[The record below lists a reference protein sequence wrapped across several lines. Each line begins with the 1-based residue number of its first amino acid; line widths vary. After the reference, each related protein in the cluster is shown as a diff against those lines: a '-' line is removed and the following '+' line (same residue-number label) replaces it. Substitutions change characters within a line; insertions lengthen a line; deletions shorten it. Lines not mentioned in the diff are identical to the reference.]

1 MLDLHTKRYTIGG
14 MRNPVETRKQI
25 LDVAFM
31 EVFEHGFQAVSVN
44 DIIKKTTVTKGAFF
58 HHFPTKN
65 DLGYALVDETLTNMT
80 IDKWIQPL
88 AAYKNPIQGILKNL
102 KEKIDASDNER
113 LGLGCPLNNLVQEM
127 STVDPVFSKKLN
139 DVLELWIQGVEKHLK
154 RAQADGYLPEDADT
168 RQIATFVVAS
178 HEGGFG
184 MSKSFKNKRVF
195 MAIHHGLK
203 LYLASVSTA
212 PKPALAV

>member
-1 MLDLHTKRYTIGG
+1 

-31 EVFEHGFQAVSVN
+31 EVYVNGFQAVSVN

-65 DLGYALVDETLTNMT
+65 DLGYAIVDEVLAGLTT
-80 IDKWIQPL
+80 QKWVQPL

-102 KEKIDASDNER
+102 KEKIDESSEYQ

-127 STVDPVFSKKLN
+127 STVDPVFREKLN
-139 DVLELWIQGVEKHLK
+139 DVLELWIQGVEKHLE
-154 RAQADGYLPEDADT
+154 RAQAGGYLKKDVNT
-168 RQIATFVVAS
+168 RQLAEFIVAT

-184 MSKSFKNKRVF
+184 MSKSFKNRRVF
-195 MAIHHGLK
+195 LAIYSSLK
-203 LYLASVSTA
+203 DYLLSMSPAVS
-212 PKPALAV
+212 K